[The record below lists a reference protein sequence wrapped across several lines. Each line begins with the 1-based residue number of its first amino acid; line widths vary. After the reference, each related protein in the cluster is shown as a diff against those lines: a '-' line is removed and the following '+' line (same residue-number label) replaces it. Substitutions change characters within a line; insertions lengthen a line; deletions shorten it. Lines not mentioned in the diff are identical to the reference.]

1 MSQLSPGGNDA
12 QEPSAAVVR
21 IDDVSL
27 SYGKTRALDAVSLDI
42 PAGIMVG
49 LIGPD
54 GVGKSSL
61 LSLIAGAHKVQD
73 GHIEVLGGD
82 IADKKHR
89 DRTCPQIAYMPQ
101 GLGKNLY
108 PTLSVFENIEFFARL
123 FGQDKREREIR
134 IDDLLRRTGLAPFP
148 DRPAG
153 KLSGGMKQKVGL
165 CCALIHDPDLLILDE
180 PTTGVDPLSRR
191 Q

>member
-1 MSQLSPGGNDA
+1 MSSLSPGENDA
-12 QEPSAAVVR
+12 QGSPSAVVKIR
-21 IDDVSL
+21 DVSL
-27 SYGKTRALDAVSLDI
+27 SYGKTRALDAVSLNI

-101 GLGKNLY
+101 GLGKTSTRRCRCSRISSSLRAC
-108 PTLSVFENIEFFARL
+108 SA
-123 FGQDKREREIR
+123 GQ
-134 IDDLLRRTGLAPFP
+134 A
-148 DRPAG
+148 
-153 KLSGGMKQKVGL
+153 
-165 CCALIHDPDLLILDE
+165 
-180 PTTGVDPLSRR
+180 
-191 Q
+191 